1 MIYIHNCSECDYC
14 YTNDTMDG
22 MSICVNG
29 KSEMLGQ
36 VVDSYGM
43 AEDDMDCVVI
53 DGKDRDEIDMDDADA
68 HWEAMDDIEREEW
81 MRGAEDEI

>member
-1 MIYIHNCSECDYC
+1 MMIHNCSECDYC
-14 YTNDTMDG
+14 YTNDTMDC

-53 DGKDRDEIDMDDADA
+53 DGKDRDEIDQEDAEA
-68 HWEAMDDIEREEW
+68 HWDATLHQPIGYPSPYPSTD
-81 MRGAEDEI
+81 G